1 MRQSKAAMLAG
12 IDPDAA
18 MVYGPRVDE
27 ILDDALIK
35 IDADFK
41 TQRVAAQKA
50 TSDLAIREL
59 SDSLKAAA
67 NSGDQA
73 EVANLL
79 TLVSSARAAQVDMGL
94 VSIEESARQ
103 TQAELDDVNI
113 YGAIGSWRGPDGRL
127 IHSKILNAVEN
138 PVEGLSPEQNK
149 AAVDMA
155 MNEYTMLATKEK
167 AENTAAAA
175 AKKQADKDASAE
187 KNLGYLPDSEWQT
200 KIWNL
205 YDDYMKN
212 RRNQVYNDPA
222 MITQM
227 NIAAFNGT
235 LPLETINARRMQ
247 SLETGTGIDDAEH
260 LRLLNLVTSM
270 QEAESVAGEK
280 GMDED
285 FREARNVLNLAMG
298 LNPQGFQIPGLTK
311 PGKSAEKSASMRE
324 YLRLV
329 KEMGEDPYVAAQKV
343 IADYDWIEYHKK
355 EDQIKHN
362 DILEFQRVDSAMPD
376 YQTFAKEFEGKRD
389 MLAQRLEKG
398 EISRREYRETLIQWN
413 DILSLPSDVWNSAP
427 PEEQEFGAEK

>member
-1 MRQSKAAMLAG
+1 
-12 IDPDAA
+12 
-18 MVYGPRVDE
+18 
-27 ILDDALIK
+27 
-35 IDADFK
+35 
-41 TQRVAAQKA
+41 
-50 TSDLAIREL
+50 
-59 SDSLKAAA
+59 
-67 NSGDQA
+67 
-73 EVANLL
+73 
-79 TLVSSARAAQVDMGL
+79 
-94 VSIEESARQ
+94 
-103 TQAELDDVNI
+103 
-113 YGAIGSWRGPDGRL
+113 
-127 IHSKILNAVEN
+127 LNAVEN

-167 AENTAAAA
+167 AEATAAAA
-175 AKKQADKDASAE
+175 AKKEADKNALAVANQYILSGQAFVDGSDPNSIIASAE

-212 RRNQVYNDPA
+212 RRNQVYNDPV

-227 NIAAFNGT
+227 NVAAFNGT

-247 SLETGTGIDDAEH
+247 SLETGIGIDDAEH

-270 QEAESVAGEK
+270 REAESVAGEK
-280 GMDED
+280 GAGED
-285 FREARNVLNLAMG
+285 FREARSVLNLAMG
-298 LNPQGFQIPGLTK
+298 LSPTGVIIPGLRQE
-311 PGKSAEKSASMRE
+311 GKSAEKSASMRE

-355 EDQIKHN
+355 TDQIKHN

-389 MLAQRLEKG
+389 ILAQRLEKG
-398 EISRREYRETLIQWN
+398 EISLREYRETLVQWN
-413 DILSLPSDVWNSAP
+413 DILNLPSDIWDSAP
-427 PEEQEFGAEK
+427 PVEGPPVEQTFGAEK